1 MPVYIEAPAFRK
13 AHGGLVSVATLRDNE
28 APHVAIDGAHY
39 LTGACAGPANPYDA
53 DPCTEP
59 VDRPAKEFDSI
70 GLSQG
75 DPFTIY
81 KGVECQDMHD
91 DNLAWAREA
100 LAAGEDY
107 AIEAGFMQQRLA
119 VASTTDIGGGATF
132 SLINGIA
139 MLEGYAST
147 VYGGIATLHVSRSV
161 TTRALANRAFQSDEQ
176 YRVTT
181 RQGNLVANGGG
192 YEINLG
198 PTGVAPAAG
207 QAWLYIT
214 GPVTLVRSAVTA
226 TTAPDYRH
234 NTPQAIAERVIT
246 PLVECFIAAVRVTLE
261 PNDG

>member
-13 AHGGLVSVATLRDNE
+13 AHGGLVSVAEVRDSE
-28 APHVAIDGAHY
+28 SPHIAIDGAHY

-53 DPCTEP
+53 TVCTVPAE
-59 VDRPAKEFDSI
+59 RPAKTFDSI
-70 GLSQG
+70 GLSEG

-81 KGVECQDMHD
+81 KGVECQDMSD
-91 DNLAWAREA
+91 DNLQWAREA

-107 AIEAGFMQQRLA
+107 AIERGFMEQRLA
-119 VASTTDIGGGATF
+119 VVGTTDIGGGATF
-132 SLINGIA
+132 SLNNGIA
-139 MLEGYAST
+139 MLEGYAAT
-147 VYGGIATLHVSRSV
+147 VYGGVATLHISRSV
-161 TTRALANRAFQSDEQ
+161 TTRALANWVLQSDEA

-198 PTGVAPAAG
+198 PDGLAPAAG

-226 TTAPDYRH
+226 TTAPDYTH
-234 NTPQAIAERVIT
+234 NTQMAIAERVIT